1 MCRSRFSTRLMKIV
15 FIGTSP
21 FGVPALQRLY
31 DHELYSVGSIIT
43 QPDRPAGRQMKMQFS
58 AIKELGLKLHV
69 TIYQPEKI
77 NQKSVIDQLQYAKP
91 DVIVVTA
98 YGQIIPKV
106 ILEIPQ
112 YGCLNIHGSIL
123 PRYRG
128 AAPIQRAIE
137 EREKETGVTIMW
149 MDEGLDTGDILL
161 IEKTKIKEDDNSQT
175 LHDRLA
181 QMGAEALIRSLDLIR
196 KGKAPRIKQDSSLS
210 TYAKK
215 LKKEDGKI
223 SWSKSKREIDAHIRA
238 MTPWP
243 SAYTWVPDGGDQ
255 RMLKVF
261 STILSR
267 SARGKAGEVVHIDK
281 HGILVACGGER
292 AGGLLLRE
300 VQLEGKKRMHAAEFA
315 RGFNLQVGTILE

>member
-1 MCRSRFSTRLMKIV
+1 
-15 FIGTSP
+15 
-21 FGVPALQRLY
+21 
-31 DHELYSVGSIIT
+31 
-43 QPDRPAGRQMKMQFS
+43 MKMLPS
-58 AIKELGLKLHV
+58 PIKELGMKLHM

-77 NQKSVIDQLQYAKP
+77 NQKSVIEQLKYAKP
-91 DVIVVTA
+91 DVIVVAA
-98 YGQIIPKV
+98 YGQIIPKA
-106 ILEIPQ
+106 ILDLPQ

-161 IEKTKIKEDDNSQT
+161 IEKTKIKDEDNAQT

-181 QMGAEALIRSLDLIR
+181 EMGAEALIKALSLIQ
-196 KGKAPRIKQDSSLS
+196 KGKATRTKQNNALS

-223 SWSKSKREIDAHIRA
+223 NWARSKREIDAHIRA

-243 SAYTWVPDGGDQ
+243 AAYTWVPDGADQ
-255 RMLKVF
+255 KMLKIF
-261 STILSR
+261 TTILSR
-267 SARGKAGEVVHIDK
+267 SAKGKPGEVVSVDK

-292 AGGLLLRE
+292 GGGLLLRE

-315 RGFNLQVGTILE
+315 RGFNLQVGTIFEPQAQG